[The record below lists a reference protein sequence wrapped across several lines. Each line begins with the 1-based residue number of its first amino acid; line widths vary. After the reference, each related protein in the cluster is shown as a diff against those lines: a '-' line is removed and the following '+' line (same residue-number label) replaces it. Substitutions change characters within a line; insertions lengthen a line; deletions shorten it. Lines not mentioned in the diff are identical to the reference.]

1 MFKDIDSGLIKCMN
15 TSDPTAAPSYPLADL
30 CVLADLPVRTVRY
43 YVQVGL
49 VDRPEGE
56 TRAARYGARHLEQLL
71 LIKKWT
77 AAGVSLERIRDL
89 LQGDQAPVP
98 SRPRAAGS
106 VEVCS
111 HLTVADG
118 IEVVIEPGRA
128 GLSPEQVRHF
138 IKGVMAIYAEIT
150 SAAVSRQA
158 SPEPK
163 QAQEQEPKG
172 KK

>member
-1 MFKDIDSGLIKCMN
+1 M
-15 TSDPTAAPSYPLADL
+15 SYPLADL

-56 TRAARYGARHLEQLL
+56 TRAARYGTKQLEQLL

-77 AAGVSLERIRDL
+77 TAGVSLDRIRAL
-89 LQGDQAPVP
+89 LQGEVAPVP
-98 SRPRAAGS
+98 PRQKAIGS

-118 IEVVIEPGRA
+118 VELVIEPGRA
-128 GLSPEQVRHF
+128 GLSPEQVRHL
-138 IKGVMAIYAEIT
+138 IRGVMD
-150 SAAVSRQA
+150 VF
-158 SPEPK
+158 
-163 QAQEQEPKG
+163 AQVTGEQTNDTLDDQKNSSN
-172 KK
+172 